1 MNVTLPYPL
10 LANTVLFVHFAVV
23 VFIVGGLAF
32 IIVGHVRDWRWAKAR
47 WFRLAH
53 CAAIAVVVVQA
64 WLGAACPLTTLEM
77 WLRTR
82 AREATYSGDFIEHW
96 LQNLL
101 YYEAPTWVF
110 TLAYTLFGLIVAAT
124 WWYVPPRFKR
134 RIRKEDT

>member
-1 MNVTLPYPL
+1 VSVTLPYPL
-10 LANTVLFVHFAVV
+10 LANAVLFVHFAFV
-23 VFIVGGLAF
+23 VFVVGGLAF
-32 IIVGHVRDWRWAKAR
+32 IIVGHVRDWRWAKSL

-53 CAAIAVVVVQA
+53 LAAIAVVVVQT

-77 WLRTR
+77 WLRAK

-96 LQNLL
+96 LHSLL

-124 WWYVPPRFKR
+124 WWYVPPRFNR
-134 RIRKEDT
+134 RIRK